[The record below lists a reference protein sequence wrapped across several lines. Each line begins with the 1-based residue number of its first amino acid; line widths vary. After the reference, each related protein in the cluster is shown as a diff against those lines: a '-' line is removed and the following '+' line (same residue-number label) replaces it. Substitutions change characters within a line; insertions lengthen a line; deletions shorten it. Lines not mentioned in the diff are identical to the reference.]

1 MNNEFTFNNVIKS
14 VGNSIEFLTEKG
26 GYTLS
31 LYVIQDEIEKR
42 CDVYLS
48 ISDVSTTFILFSKS
62 LPLLN
67 GPPIPFT
74 QDRINIDRKIIKQ
87 KTYEELYN
95 DSFYIT
101 PERIF
106 ESTIYLGAY
115 EDKLGGHI
123 PKEIIDQA
131 YEIMMA
137 LYNNQ
142 SLNLIGKEKQC
153 VEKISID
160 ILL

>member
-1 MNNEFTFNNVIKS
+1 MTNEFTFDSFIKS

-26 GYTLS
+26 GYILS
-31 LYVIQDEIEKR
+31 LYIVQDEIKNR
-42 CDVYLS
+42 CDIHLS

-62 LPLLN
+62 MQLHN
-67 GPPIPFT
+67 GPPISFT
-74 QDRINIDRKIIKQ
+74 QDRINLDRKIIKQ

-95 DSFYIT
+95 DSFYVT

-115 EDKLGGHI
+115 EDKLGDHI

-137 LYNNQ
+137 LHNNQ

-160 ILL
+160 ISL

>member
-1 MNNEFTFNNVIKS
+1 MNNEFTFDNVIKS

-26 GYTLS
+26 NYTLS
-31 LYVIQDEIEKR
+31 LYIVQDETEKR
-42 CDVYLS
+42 CDIYLS
-48 ISDVSTTFILFSKS
+48 ISDTSTAFILFSKS

-74 QDRINIDRKIIKQ
+74 QARLNLDWRIVKYKSC
-87 KTYEELYN
+87 EELYN

-131 YEIMMA
+131 YEIMIA
-137 LYNNQ
+137 LHNNQ

-153 VEKISID
+153 AEKISID
-160 ILL
+160 ISL